1 MLKGVILDVDGVIVD
16 SPHER
21 AWGETLRELMEGE
34 WKNIAE
40 RIGYTPEMYT
50 TQVYDVYVSGKPRR
64 EGARALLEY
73 FQVPNI
79 REEMVDRFCEA
90 KQRRLITLIER
101 GEFRAYDD
109 ALRFILRIKERHL
122 KLGVASSSKNANRM
136 LKRINLYRFCSERGL
151 TYSFVKRD
159 MMLIEIFDANV
170 CGWDFRMGKPD
181 PEIFLT
187 ASKLLHLQ
195 PYECVVVEDAPAGV
209 IASKRGGMKCIGVAR
224 KGQMKLLKKAGA
236 DWVVETLDNIK
247 IMDGRVVVEE

>member
-1 MLKGVILDVDGVIVD
+1 MRGLEGMLKGVILDVDGVIVD

-90 KQRRLITLIER
+90 
-101 GEFRAYDD
+101 
-109 ALRFILRIKERHL
+109 
-122 KLGVASSSKNANRM
+122 
-136 LKRINLYRFCSERGL
+136 
-151 TYSFVKRD
+151 
-159 MMLIEIFDANV
+159 
-170 CGWDFRMGKPD
+170 
-181 PEIFLT
+181 
-187 ASKLLHLQ
+187 
-195 PYECVVVEDAPAGV
+195 
-209 IASKRGGMKCIGVAR
+209 
-224 KGQMKLLKKAGA
+224 
-236 DWVVETLDNIK
+236 
-247 IMDGRVVVEE
+247 